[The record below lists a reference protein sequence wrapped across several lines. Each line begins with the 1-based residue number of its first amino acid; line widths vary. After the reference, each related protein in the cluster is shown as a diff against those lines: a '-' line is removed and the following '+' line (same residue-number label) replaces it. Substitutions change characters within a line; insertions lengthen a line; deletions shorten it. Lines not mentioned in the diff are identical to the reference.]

1 MKNIVIDIGASSFR
15 VMLCDYDGKTLSLSE
30 CARDKTPTVYSGGFL
45 RWDMSKMGEAIVS
58 AVRSLLSL
66 HDDIDSVGIC
76 SFGVDYVYLD
86 GDGKLVD
93 EPISYRDEGNAKY
106 AKMALQTL
114 DQRTIYGHTGIQFL
128 PFNTAF
134 QLYRDKLIG
143 RHGQRMLL
151 ISDYIAYLLC
161 GESTNELTGLSTGAL
176 LDKDTLKPSKAILD
190 GLGIDGSIFQRIVR
204 PGETIG
210 WVSGDI
216 LPPGSNRRVPVI
228 AVNSHDTSSAVTALH
243 IHGGSTAFLSC
254 GSWAL
259 FGVKSDNFDV
269 GDEAMEANFTNELM
283 DDGVCFLKNINGM
296 YLINQIYKAMKDIDA
311 SLRFPS
317 SVSSFSK
324 EDDTDVLLDVNDPL
338 FANPIG
344 ILGKLHDY
352 LEKTGQRRGDLTFV
366 KLLNSFYRSLCLAV
380 REEKEKLEAI
390 TGQRIERICL
400 VGGAS
405 AVPVVVD
412 YLASALGCE
421 VLIGPKEAT
430 AMGNAMLQIS
440 ALTGERMD
448 SLREKASD
456 GMAGKPPN
464 AGLMK
469 RFDDDYMRLRR
480 LMEEKA

>member
-15 VMLCDYDGKTLSLSE
+15 VMLSDYDGKTLSLSE

-45 RWDMSKMGEAIVS
+45 RWDMSKTGEAIVS
-58 AVRSLLSL
+58 AVRSLLSQ

-106 AKMALQTL
+106 AKMALQAMH
-114 DQRTIYGHTGIQFL
+114 QRTIYGHTGIQFL

-176 LDKDTLKPSKAILD
+176 LDKDTLKPSEAIIE

-210 WVSGDI
+210 CVSDGI
-216 LPPGSNRRVPVI
+216 LPPGSNRRLPVI

-259 FGVKSDNFDV
+259 FGV
-269 GDEAMEANFTNELM
+269 
-283 DDGVCFLKNINGM
+283 
-296 YLINQIYKAMKDIDA
+296 INQIYKAMKDIDA

-405 AVPVVVD
+405 AVPVFVD
-412 YLASALGCE
+412 YLASALRCE

-440 ALTGERMD
+440 ALTGEGMD